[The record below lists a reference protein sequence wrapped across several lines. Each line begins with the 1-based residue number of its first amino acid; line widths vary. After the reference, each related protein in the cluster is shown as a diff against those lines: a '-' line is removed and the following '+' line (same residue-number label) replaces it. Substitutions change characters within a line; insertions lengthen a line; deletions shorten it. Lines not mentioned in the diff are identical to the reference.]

1 MSSGKRRFAVRPGGC
16 LVVEGAGLQASVQD
30 ADQPVSQPP
39 ECVAVSESPWLAA
52 RRRTRGRRAR
62 RSSDE
67 EGPGHQGVDQP
78 VVVDEPDGND
88 FFLAGGAGDGAGA
101 AVVLAG
107 LGGDVPAGVAPV
119 SPTTVRPARRRTGA
133 SPDIQHSD
141 ALGHAR
147 PMNSS
152 AAGNPWAWTD
162 DQGSPPLPETRR
174 TAPAEPPRFDTAMQ
188 VSELLHESEARP
200 PTGTGGA
207 LAGDHSRP
215 LSVL

>member
-1 MSSGKRRFAVRPGGC
+1 MNAIAKHVLGLGHERAPMPLMPFGSPVFCQVRP
-16 LVVEGAGLQASVQD
+16 
-30 ADQPVSQPP
+30 P
-39 ECVAVSESPWLAA
+39 LALDTTTA
-52 RRRTRGRRAR
+52 
-62 RSSDE
+62 
-67 EGPGHQGVDQP
+67 P
-78 VVVDEPDGND
+78 
-88 FFLAGGAGDGAGA
+88 
-101 AVVLAG
+101 
-107 LGGDVPAGVAPV
+107 PV

-207 LAGDHSRP
+207 LAGDNSRP